1 MPSDEHESSDRDEV
15 NLIPQGALD
24 FLKRAPTFVTAQ
36 AYRSTSFNEAE
47 LNILRDHLDS
57 WRNLLFKHGVI
68 YDGITIDGQADEH
81 KDLVYHVAMAID
93 TATYP
98 AALPLVLDA
107 LYDLTSE
114 LPSPKWEI
122 YGVEQVVTKFEQEVS
137 SRSLISAARLFAQHF
152 HGSPSSEEHPG
163 PF

>member
-1 MPSDEHESSDRDEV
+1 MPAEEPENAND
-15 NLIPQGALD
+15 NNPIPPGALD

-36 AYRSTSFNEAE
+36 AYRGVSLNEAE
-47 LNILRDHLDS
+47 LNILKDHLDS

-68 YDGITIDGQADEH
+68 YDGITLDGPAEKH
-81 KDLVYHVAMAID
+81 EDLIYHVAMAID

-137 SRSLISAARLFAQHF
+137 SRSLISSSRLFAQHF
-152 HGSPSSEEHPG
+152 HGSPSSEELPG